1 MCSIGG
7 NIHSTLLV
15 HQCVVLVQ
23 IHTVQYWCI
32 GVQYWCKYTLYIIGA
47 LVGVVCGRNK
57 GAPAA
62 TKAPTSHLKS
72 FHDDII
78 IIFMITDDDKHDD
91 GVDES
96 GGGLTRRRGHTLR
109 F

>member
-1 MCSIGG
+1 M
-7 NIHSTLLV
+7 
-15 HQCVVLVQ
+15 
-23 IHTVQYWCI
+23 
-32 GVQYWCKYTLYIIGA
+32 QYWCKYTQYNIGA

-72 FHDDII
+72 FHDDNI

-91 GVDES
+91 EVDES
-96 GGGLTRRRGHTLR
+96 GGGGFGLTRRRGHTLR